1 LVENCKPADLVFSEL
16 VRIGFVVYEFYHEEG
31 LWF

>member
-1 LVENCKPADLVFSEL
+1 LVFSEL